1 MEEMNHTLIGEFFN
15 FVVERHSLYEW
26 GFLFIFFLII
36 RFFLSKSE
44 HIGPIFLSISSD
56 DENIFKHSILGFLI
70 IYGCSALL
78 CFLIFGSIYLAMMAS
93 PTIGL
98 FFSSF
103 NLVNLSIEC
112 AFMWALV
119 AVSHTSKKQIQEH
132 KDEIESLKT
141 LLGKRKD
148 S

>member
-1 MEEMNHTLIGEFFN
+1 MEEVNHTFIGEFFS

-26 GFLFIFFLII
+26 GFLFIFFLIT

-44 HIGPIFLSISSD
+44 YVGPIFLSISSD
-56 DENIFKHSILGFLI
+56 DGNIFNQSVLGFLT

-78 CFLIFGSIYLAMMAS
+78 GFFIFGTIHLAMLIS

-98 FFSSF
+98 FFSSVNF
-103 NLVNLSIEC
+103 INLSIDC
-112 AFMWALV
+112 AFMWAIV
-119 AVSHTSKKQIQEH
+119 AASQTSKKQIQENLN
-132 KDEIESLKT
+132 EIKNLKT
-141 LLGKRKD
+141 LLEKRKD